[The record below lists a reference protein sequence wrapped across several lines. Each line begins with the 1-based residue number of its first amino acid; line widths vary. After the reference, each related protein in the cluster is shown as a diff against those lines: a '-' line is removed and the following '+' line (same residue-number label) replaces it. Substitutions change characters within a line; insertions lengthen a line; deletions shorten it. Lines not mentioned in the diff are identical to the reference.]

1 MAQPGSSPSP
11 AAPPFPALRWP
22 RLHPAADAVAAVALL
37 VLDAAAAFVAL
48 LVGLG
53 HTDANLFEDTTGTDW
68 TPVAVALLF
77 PAALSGLSAWPLRR
91 RAPVSAALQA
101 LAALALAGAA
111 VLIVLD
117 AGGPGRR

>member
-1 MAQPGSSPSP
+1 MTQPGSRPSP
-11 AAPPFPALRWP
+11 APPPAGPHPP
-22 RLHPAADAVAAVALL
+22 RLHPAADATAGVALL

-53 HTDANLFEDTTGTDW
+53 HTDAGLFEDTAGTDW

-77 PAALSGLSAWPLRR
+77 PAALAGLGAWPLRR
-91 RAPVSAALQA
+91 RALVAAALQT
-101 LAALALAGAA
+101 LVALALVGAA

-117 AGGPGRR
+117 AGGPASR